1 MIASLWQY
9 ILSGVVDGAIFALVA
24 AGFVL
29 IYQVTGL
36 INFAQGEFAMI
47 GAMTAASLATA
58 GMPTPAAAG
67 LAVLAAA
74 VVGAICYL
82 LAIRP
87 ARAATGVTLIFITL
101 GLDVALRGLALFV
114 WGTNPLSLNAFS
126 SGNAIQ
132 IFGGA
137 LPPQALW
144 VLGSDVVVFVA
155 LYLFFRH
162 TYAGTA
168 VRAAVANPPIAS
180 TFGIPLRTFAFWS
193 FVVAAAIGGIG
204 GVMIAPITSATYDMG
219 LTLGLAGFVA
229 AVLGGLDSLPGA
241 LLGGFVLGIVRLGT
255 GCRVLDP
262 RAGVGAAAAR
272 TARPRGAAR
281 MTAPATAPA
290 ATLEVRSVTKR
301 FGGVVAVDDVT
312 FSARTGE
319 VLGVMGPNGAG
330 KTTLFNVISGVQRP
344 TSGDV
349 SLRGLP
355 LTGRLVE
362 DVASCGVTRTF
373 QTPVMFWGLTVRE
386 SVEVA
391 LAAREFGGTY
401 PPSPLRELVPS
412 GLGTSGRLRAR
423 AELRERADAILT
435 RAGIAP
441 MADRATESLAFG
453 EERLLELARALAVDP
468 TVLLLD
474 EPLSGL
480 NPDEIEA
487 VIASIRAAR
496 ASGVAVLLVE
506 HAVGELLA
514 VADRVV
520 VLDHGR
526 MIAQGSPTQVAADP
540 VVIDAYIG
548 DELE

>member
-1 MIASLWQY
+1 
-9 ILSGVVDGAIFALVA
+9 
-24 AGFVL
+24 
-29 IYQVTGL
+29 
-36 INFAQGEFAMI
+36 
-47 GAMTAASLATA
+47 
-58 GMPTPAAAG
+58 
-67 LAVLAAA
+67 
-74 VVGAICYL
+74 
-82 LAIRP
+82 
-87 ARAATGVTLIFITL
+87 
-101 GLDVALRGLALFV
+101 
-114 WGTNPLSLNAFS
+114 
-126 SGNAIQ
+126 
-132 IFGGA
+132 
-137 LPPQALW
+137 
-144 VLGSDVVVFVA
+144 
-155 LYLFFRH
+155 
-162 TYAGTA
+162 
-168 VRAAVANPPIAS
+168 
-180 TFGIPLRTFAFWS
+180 
-193 FVVAAAIGGIG
+193 
-204 GVMIAPITSATYDMG
+204 
-219 LTLGLAGFVA
+219 
-229 AVLGGLDSLPGA
+229 
-241 LLGGFVLGIVRLGT
+241 
-255 GCRVLDP
+255 
-262 RAGVGAAAAR
+262 
-272 TARPRGAAR
+272 
-281 MTAPATAPA
+281 
-290 ATLEVRSVTKR
+290 
-301 FGGVVAVDDVT
+301 
-312 FSARTGE
+312 
-319 VLGVMGPNGAG
+319 
-330 KTTLFNVISGVQRP
+330 
-344 TSGDV
+344 
-349 SLRGLP
+349 
-355 LTGRLVE
+355 
-362 DVASCGVTRTF
+362 
-373 QTPVMFWGLTVRE
+373 VRE

-487 VIASIRAAR
+487 VNASIRAAR